1 MLVDGFKK
9 LQPVIILL
17 VPSPCCRY
25 ILWSSQT
32 SPNWATCSPSPTQ
45 ESILLSKLNISVK
58 AVKRFSNSSR
68 HFFYPTL
75 FTKKYGG
82 DEIVVDGFKNMQL
95 LGRDMGLEPCGFAP
109 RSSKYYSVLQYCF
122 LSFSNS
128 SCHLNW

>member
-1 MLVDGFKK
+1 MVVSNIPK
-9 LQPVIILL
+9 LGDMQSIPNTREYFAVQTQHFSQGRKEILQL
-17 VPSPCCRY
+17 ITP
-25 ILWSSQT
+25 L
-32 SPNWATCSPSPTQ
+32 
-45 ESILLSKLNISVK
+45 
-58 AVKRFSNSSR
+58 
-68 HFFYPTL
+68 FYPTL

-82 DEIVVDGFKNMQL
+82 DEFVVDGFKNMQL